1 MLQSGS
7 KSLYHHVDYGRDHCH
22 WSHRKR
28 KLWYT
33 PRNPPPWFLCLEL
46 LCLSAWQLHIHQ
58 LSLVS
63 SPFIIGGYL
72 LSQAFAPP
80 QIGASTTAHLS
91 IFVCIGKVFACCL
104 HQEHKRLHV
113 VHNFYTISALSFIW
127 ELFFSLHLLSHFSTS
142 LNHKYS
148 CTIFVCPHAISV
160 LQISPYSLLMFDSS
174 SSCHNTYPNQN
185 RVPIFISLLYFSS
198 INRVFINSTLEKSQS
213 PNLTSLEKSPLH
225 QILEHMKPNCS
236 LVPSSC

>member
-22 WSHRKR
+22 WLYKKR
-28 KLWYT
+28 KLRYT
-33 PRNPPPWFLCLEL
+33 PRNPLPRFLCLEL
-46 LCLSAWQLHIHQ
+46 LCLSAWQLHLHQ
-58 LSLVS
+58 LSSVS
-63 SPFIIGGYL
+63 SPFIIGGCTPSIRCL
-72 LSQAFAPP
+72 CNNS
-80 QIGASTTAHLS
+80 LS
-91 IFVCIGKVFACCL
+91 ILVCIGKVFAYCL

-142 LNHKYS
+142 LDHEYS
-148 CTIFVCPHAISV
+148 CTISVCPRAISV
-160 LQISPYSLLMFDSS
+160 LQISPYFLLMFDSS
-174 SSCHNTYPNQN
+174 SSCHNTCSSQN

-198 INRVFINSTLEKSQS
+198 IIRVFINSTLEKLQS

-225 QILEHMKPNCS
+225 QILEHMEPNCS